1 MIQKFLLISVGSVL
15 LCSCIA
21 SKDTTELVIMQ
32 HPETMD
38 FQDCRLADW
47 GSDKAIRENEECVQ
61 RYQRQGYIIW
71 GQR

>member
-1 MIQKFLLISVGSVL
+1 
-15 LCSCIA
+15 
-21 SKDTTELVIMQ
+21 VILQ

-61 RYQRQGYIIW
+61 RYQQQGYIIW